1 MTISLIIPLY
11 NVEKYIIDCLSSV
24 SCQNLVDGEIECII
38 VDDCGTDNSVNIVKD
53 FIAGYKGQIS
63 FSLLHHD
70 KNKGLSEARNTGLR
84 AAKGDYV
91 YFLDSDD
98 KITSDCIEELV
109 QPLKS
114 FEFDFVF
121 ANHEVIC
128 DWSDMNLT
136 LSIEAGS
143 YNTKEDIINTYH
155 LGWYA
160 TAWNKLVRRDLL
172 IDNNLFFEPGILHED
187 ELWSFKLA
195 CVARN
200 MYVLNERTYIYYMR
214 SGSIMSDLKSRRH
227 FDSYTKVLEE
237 RIKTV
242 RLYGLE
248 SNQNL
253 YNIIEDSKLDC
264 MKYANRLLPFKDCR
278 SYYHKLVALHYPN
291 SCRLREMTNK
301 AKLRELQYKMPV
313 DVACLWVLL
322 LNYISDKL
330 VAFRHRKSEF

>member
-1 MTISLIIPLY
+1 MRVSIIIPLY
-11 NVEKYIIDCLSSV
+11 NVEKYINECLTSV
-24 SCQNLVDGEIECII
+24 STQTFFEGEIECII
-38 VDDCGTDNSVNIVKD
+38 VDDCGTDDSVTIVETY
-53 FIAGYKGQIS
+53 IARYRGPIS
-63 FSLLHHD
+63 FILLHHD
-70 KNKGLSEARNTGLR
+70 KNKGLSEARNTGLK
-84 AAKGDYV
+84 AATGDYV

-98 KITSDCIEELV
+98 KITDDCIEDLV

-121 ANHEVIC
+121 ANHEVMC
-128 DWSDMNLT
+128 NWSDMNLV
-136 LSIEAGS
+136 LSISEGS
-143 YNTKEDIINTYH
+143 YLTKEEVINSYH
-155 LGWYA
+155 NGWFA
-160 TAWNKLVRRDLL
+160 TAWNKLVRKDLL
-172 IDNNLFFEPGILHED
+172 INNKLFFEPGILHED

-291 SCRLREMTNK
+291 SCRLREMSTK
-301 AKLRELQYKMPV
+301 TKLRELQYKMPV
-313 DVACLWVLL
+313 DVAYLWVLL